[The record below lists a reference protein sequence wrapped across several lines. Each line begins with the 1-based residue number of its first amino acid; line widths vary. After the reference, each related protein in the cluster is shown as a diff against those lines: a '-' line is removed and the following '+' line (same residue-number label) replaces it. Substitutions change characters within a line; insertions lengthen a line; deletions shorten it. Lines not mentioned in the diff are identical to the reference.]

1 MSYDPFDQYASWLPE
16 CNGVY
21 PAPIR
26 EPEPV
31 QDYTPRPRH
40 LFDGH
45 LSPSASINPAPRQS
59 IEPFDSA
66 SQELR
71 IVLHRHPVKPEFL
84 QNTYKEAKKNH
95 GQIKTVAVY
104 VMHGLGDSQS
114 IKVLQ
119 AMGGFTKDE
128 TRNAGQGVCYARDMR
143 KQEPKPKVEPKP
155 EPEPLGWL
163 EQELKI
169 TTDAIE
175 ARRAIG
181 VHETFLQGLVSE
193 QAEQQKMVDE
203 QRAARDA
210 VKDTE
215 EWEELERQEEEIAR
229 QLDEFKAGT
238 DMSAVVLFLIYAIA
252 LFVTVKVCLDRLN
265 PRG

>member
-1 MSYDPFDQYASWLPE
+1 MTSSYESWLPE
-16 CNGVY
+16 CNGY

-31 QDYTPRPRH
+31 QDYAPQPRH

-45 LSPSASINPAPRQS
+45 LSPSASINPAPRQF

-66 SQELR
+66 TQELR

-95 GQIKTVAVY
+95 GQVRTVAVY
-104 VMHGLGDSQS
+104 VMHGMGDSQS
-114 IKVLQ
+114 ITVLRSLN
-119 AMGGFTKDE
+119 FTRDH
-128 TRNAGQGVCYARDMR
+128 TRNAGQGVVFTRDMR

-155 EPEPLGWL
+155 EPEPK
-163 EQELKI
+163 ELNWSERELQI
-169 TTDAIE
+169 TSDAIK

-181 VHETFLQGLVSE
+181 VHETFLTGLLRE
-193 QAEQQKMVDE
+193 QAEQQKAVDE
-203 QRAARDA
+203 QNAAGDA

-215 EWEELERQEEEIAR
+215 EWKELCRQERELQKEIDALKR
-229 QLDEFKAGT
+229 KRWREDETYDDTNK
-238 DMSAVVLFLIYAIA
+238 
-252 LFVTVKVCLDRLN
+252 
-265 PRG
+265 